1 MKHSVQSDTSMK
13 RILAIDYGSKRTGIA
28 VTDTEQIIASGLT
41 TVDTRGIFTFLTD
54 YLIKENLECIVVG
67 DPKNL
72 NNTPAESAVA
82 THEFIKKLKN
92 KHPDITVYLIDERFT
107 SKMAFQAMIS
117 GGLKKK
123 DRQNKATIDKVS
135 AAIILQ
141 SFMEMKK
148 QGNLPLPV

>member
-1 MKHSVQSDTSMK
+1 MK

-41 TVDTRGIFTFLTD
+41 TVDTQQIFTFLAD
-54 YLIKENLECIVVG
+54 YLAKEKVESIVIG

-72 NNTPAESAVA
+72 DNTPAQSASITYTFV
-82 THEFIKKLKN
+82 KKLKD
-92 KHPDITVYLIDERFT
+92 KYPDMPVYMIDERFT
-107 SKMAFQAMIS
+107 SKMAFQTMIA

-148 QGNLPLPV
+148 GGKLPPVI

>member
-1 MKHSVQSDTSMK
+1 MKK

-28 VTDTEQIIASGLT
+28 ITDTEQIIASGLIT
-41 TVDTRGIFTFLTD
+41 IETSQVFIFLTN
-54 YLIKENLECIVVG
+54 YFTKEDVECVVIG

-72 NNTPAESAVA
+72 DNTPAESAAGVR
-82 THEFIKKLKN
+82 EFIRRLKN
-92 KHPDITVYLIDERFT
+92 KHPDMLLYMVDERFT
-107 SKMAFQAMIS
+107 SKMAFQTMID

-123 DRQNKATIDKVS
+123 DRRNKATVDMVS

-148 QGNLPLPV
+148 GGNLPAPV

>member
-1 MKHSVQSDTSMK
+1 MK
-13 RILAIDYGSKRTGIA
+13 RIVAIDYGSKRTGIA

-41 TVDTRGIFTFLTD
+41 TINTQQIFTFLAD
-54 YLIKENLECIVVG
+54 YLLREKVECIVVG

-72 NNTPAESAVA
+72 NNTPAESAYA

-92 KHPDITVYLIDERFT
+92 KYPDIPVYLIDERFT
-107 SKMAFQAMIS
+107 SQMAFQAMIA
-117 GGLKKK
+117 GGVKKM
-123 DRQNKATIDKVS
+123 DRRNKATIDMVS

-148 QGNLPLPV
+148 GSNLPAPV

>member
-1 MKHSVQSDTSMK
+1 MK

-41 TVDTRGIFTFLTD
+41 TIDTQQIFIFLTG
-54 YLIKENLECIVVG
+54 YFAKEQVECLVVG
-67 DPKNL
+67 DPRNL
-72 NNTPAESAVA
+72 DNTPAQSAYA
-82 THEFIKKLKN
+82 AQELIKKLKN
-92 KHPDITVYLIDERFT
+92 KYPEMPVYRVDERFT
-107 SKMAFQAMIS
+107 SKMAFQAMID

-123 DRQNKATIDKVS
+123 DRRNKATIDMVS

-148 QGNLPLPV
+148 SGNLPAPV

>member
-1 MKHSVQSDTSMK
+1 MK
-13 RILAIDYGSKRTGIA
+13 RILAIDFGRKRTGIA

-41 TVDTRGIFTFLTD
+41 TIDTEQIFIFLTD
-54 YLIKENLECIVVG
+54 YFTKEKVECLVVG

-72 NNTPAESAVA
+72 NNTPAESAVS
-82 THEFIKKLKN
+82 THDFIKKLKV
-92 KHPDITVYLIDERFT
+92 KYPDIPIYLVDERFT
-107 SKMAFQAMIS
+107 SKMAFQTMID

-123 DRQNKATIDKVS
+123 DRRNKATIDMVS

-148 QGNLPLPV
+148 SNNLPAPI

>member
-1 MKHSVQSDTSMK
+1 MK

-28 VTDTEQIIASGLT
+28 VTDTEQIIASGLIT
-41 TVDTRGIFTFLTD
+41 IDTQQIFTFLAD
-54 YLIKENLECIVVG
+54 YFTKEKVECIVVG

-72 NNTPAESAVA
+72 NNTPAESAIA

-92 KHPDITVYLIDERFT
+92 KYPDITVYMVDERFT
-107 SKMAFQAMIS
+107 SKMAFQAMIE

-148 QGNLPLPV
+148 QGNLPSPA

>member
-1 MKHSVQSDTSMK
+1 MK

-41 TVDTRGIFTFLTD
+41 TINTQQIFTFLSD
-54 YLIKENLECIVVG
+54 YFIKEAVECIVVG

-72 NNTPAESAVA
+72 NNSPAESAYSVQ
-82 THEFIKKLKN
+82 EFIKKLKV
-92 KHPDITVYLIDERFT
+92 KYPDMPIYKVDERFT
-107 SKMAFQAMIS
+107 SKMAFQAMIA
-117 GGLKKK
+117 GGVKKM
-123 DRQNKATIDKVS
+123 DRRNKATIDMVS

-148 QGNLPLPV
+148 GNNLPALV

>member
-1 MKHSVQSDTSMK
+1 MK
-13 RILAIDYGSKRTGIA
+13 RILAIDYGTKRTGIA

-41 TVDTRGIFTFLTD
+41 TISTGEIFQFLAD
-54 YLIKENLECIVVG
+54 YFLKEKVECLVVG

-72 NNTPAESAVA
+72 NNSPAESAYA
-82 THEFIKKLKN
+82 TYEFIKKLKI
-92 KHPDITVYLIDERFT
+92 KYPEMPVYMVDERFT
-107 SKMAFQAMIS
+107 SKMAFQVMID

-123 DRQNKATIDKVS
+123 DRQNKATVDKVS

-148 QGNLPLPV
+148 SNNLPAPV

>member
-1 MKHSVQSDTSMK
+1 MK

-41 TVDTRGIFTFLTD
+41 TVNTQQIFTFLTD
-54 YLIKENLECIVVG
+54 YIAREKLESIVVG
-67 DPKNL
+67 DPRNL
-72 NNTPAESAVA
+72 NNTPAESAHA

-92 KHPDITVYLIDERFT
+92 KYPDITVYTVDERFT
-107 SKMAFQAMIS
+107 SKMAFQAMIA
-117 GGLKKK
+117 GGVKKM
-123 DRQNKATIDKVS
+123 DRQNKATIDMVS

-148 QGNLPLPV
+148 GGNLPAPV

>member
-1 MKHSVQSDTSMK
+1 MQ
-13 RILAIDYGSKRTGIA
+13 RIMAIDYGSKRTGIA

-41 TVDTRGIFTFLTD
+41 TINTPEIFKFLKE
-54 YLIKENLECIVVG
+54 YLTNENVEGIVVG

-72 NNTPAESAVA
+72 NNTPAISAA
-82 THEFIKKLKN
+82 ITHDFIKKLKI
-92 KHPDITVYLIDERFT
+92 KYPDMPVYLIDERYT
-107 SKMAFQAMIS
+107 SKMAFQAMID

-123 DRQNKATIDKVS
+123 DRQNKSTVDMVS

-148 QGNLPLPV
+148 SGKIPQPV